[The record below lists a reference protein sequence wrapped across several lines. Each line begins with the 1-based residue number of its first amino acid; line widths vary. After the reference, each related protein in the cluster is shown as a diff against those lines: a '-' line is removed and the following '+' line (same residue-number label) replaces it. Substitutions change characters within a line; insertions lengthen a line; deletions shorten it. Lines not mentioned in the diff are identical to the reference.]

1 MIILSVVLF
10 VLAGLFKV
18 GAYFANRQWQKDH
31 PIEMAAARRRL
42 GPNAK
47 ATYFLYPKHLFFGSL
62 VQALAVLMFIVSLI
76 LKAF

>member
-31 PIEMAAARRRL
+31 PIEMAAVKRRF

-47 ATYFLYPKHLFFGSL
+47 ATYSMYSRHLAFGSL
-62 VQALAVLMFIVSLI
+62 AQAFAVLMFIVSLI